1 MILKLPDGYD
11 TRVSSAGGR
20 LSGIGLARAM
30 YGDPVLLLLDESNSN
45 LDNHGSEA
53 LNSAI
58 RSYKAEGHTV
68 LIMAHRPAAIK
79 ECDLLLVL
87 EGGAKRAFGPKEDV
101 LRATV
106 QNTESLMRSQALG
119 GMT

>member
-1 MILKLPDGYD
+1 MDLKVLLKNLKLGQSWQRSPQCSH
-11 TRVSSAGGR
+11 T
-20 LSGIGLARAM
+20 
-30 YGDPVLLLLDESNSN
+30 
-45 LDNHGSEA
+45 
-53 LNSAI
+53 
-58 RSYKAEGHTV
+58 RSYKAEGHKV

-87 EGGAKRAFGPKEDV
+87 EGGAKRTFGPKEDV

>member
-1 MILKLPDGYD
+1 QTQTWTIMAAKPSMQPYAVTRQKD
-11 TRVSSAGGR
+11 TR
-20 LSGIGLARAM
+20 
-30 YGDPVLLLLDESNSN
+30 
-45 LDNHGSEA
+45 
-53 LNSAI
+53 
-58 RSYKAEGHTV
+58 

>member
-20 LSGIGLARAM
+20 LSGGQIQRIGLARAM
-30 YGDPVLLLLDESNSN
+30 YGDPVLL
-45 LDNHGSEA
+45 
-53 LNSAI
+53 
-58 RSYKAEGHTV
+58 
-68 LIMAHRPAAIK
+68 
-79 ECDLLLVL
+79 VL
-87 EGGAKRAFGPKEDV
+87 EGGAKRTFGPKEDV

>member
-1 MILKLPDGYD
+1 
-11 TRVSSAGGR
+11 
-20 LSGIGLARAM
+20 LARAM
-30 YGDPVLLLLDESNSN
+30 YGDPVLLVLYEPNSN

-87 EGGAKRAFGPKEDV
+87 EGGAKRAFGPKDDV

-106 QNTESLMRSQALG
+106 QNTGSLMRSQALG

>member
-1 MILKLPDGYD
+1 M
-11 TRVSSAGGR
+11 
-20 LSGIGLARAM
+20 
-30 YGDPVLLLLDESNSN
+30 
-45 LDNHGSEA
+45 
-53 LNSAI
+53 
-58 RSYKAEGHTV
+58 V

-79 ECDLLLVL
+79 ECELLLVL

-106 QNTESLMRSQALG
+106 QNTEPLMRSQALG